1 MPNRLQK
8 AIGAFKDQTSI
19 NLAKVNSSS
28 NIHVLVLKATTHDDL
43 PINERYVSEIL
54 TLISSNQINTAS
66 CVSAIRKRIT
76 RTHNWVVA
84 LKSLMLVLRIFQDGD
99 PDFPREVLHAS
110 NKGDKLLNLS
120 EFSDYSSS
128 TPWDYTGFIRA
139 FALYLDERLDCLLTE
154 KLHRRY
160 TYNKKVDMRH
170 YRKKTND
177 YFCDMEPAM
186 LLDKIVYWQRLLK
199 RAIETKPT
207 GVAKYNELVLT
218 SVYPVVRESFDL
230 YRDISDGLTLL
241 LDKVL
246 QLEYQ
251 SRVSID
257 EICVKAEKQFEE
269 LNEFYSLCKRIGIGK
284 TVEYPTIQFVSR
296 ELIGTLQESLK
307 DETDSEE
314 LGEALVIMGAGLS
327 SSIENVSDNGS
338 ESGSVYKSSE
348 ELMSAVIPGVG
359 FSLAIDDVSDK
370 SSETGSEYKSSDEL
384 MSLTETIITP
394 AISADIDVYAE
405 QSDNMSS
412 TMPLPVTNSE
422 VDLMSFDDWQANDEQ
437 TVTQKQDLE
446 KSILVDMQN
455 KNQEQDLEESILMN
469 QLSHFVDETDSNDCC
484 DLVLAQIPTRQQS
497 DIWLSTFDEFHTITL
512 YNKQHQPLNH
522 CNPFLQDLHDIPVYD
537 SCVAAYWSQN
547 QTCDMLI
554 YM

>member
-8 AIGAFKDQTSI
+8 AIGVFKDQTSI
-19 NLAKVNSSS
+19 SLAKVNSSS

-54 TLISSNQINTAS
+54 SLISSNQINAAS

-99 PDFPREVLHAS
+99 PNFPREVVHAS
-110 NKGDKLLNLS
+110 SNGGKLLNLS

-154 KLHRRY
+154 KLDRKH
-160 TYNKKVDMRH
+160 TYNKKVDIRH
-170 YRKKTND
+170 YRKKTNE
-177 YFCDMEPAM
+177 YVCDMEPAM

-257 EICVKAEKQFEE
+257 EICVEAEKQFEE
-269 LNEFYSLCKRIGIGK
+269 LNEFYSLCKRIGVGK
-284 TVEYPTIQFVSR
+284 TVEYPNIQFVSR

-307 DETDSEE
+307 YETDSGET
-314 LGEALVIMGAGLS
+314 GEALVLPGVGFSAAAENISDS
-327 SSIENVSDNGS
+327 SS
-338 ESGSVYKSSE
+338 ESGSEYKSSYELMSEVIQGVGFSPPIEKVSDKSSESGSEYKSSE
-348 ELMSAVIPGVG
+348 ELMSV
-359 FSLAIDDVSDK
+359 
-370 SSETGSEYKSSDEL
+370 
-384 MSLTETIITP
+384 TETQIIP
-394 AISADIDVYAE
+394 SISVDIEEHVE
-405 QSDNMSS
+405 QSDKMDSI
-412 TMPLPVTNSE
+412 MPLLVTNSE
-422 VDLMSFDDWQANDEQ
+422 LDPMCFDDWPATDEQ
-437 TVTQKQDLE
+437 IVTQEQDQDQEESYLADRQNITQE
-446 KSILVDMQN
+446 QESILVDQ
-455 KNQEQDLEESILMN
+455 
-469 QLSHFVDETDSNDCC
+469 H
-484 DLVLAQIPTRQQS
+484 S
-497 DIWLSTFDEFHTITL
+497 DILLDTYDAFHTITL
-512 YNKQHQPLNH
+512 YNKQQHQPRPLNH
-522 CNPFLQDLHDIPVYD
+522 YNQFLQDLHDIPVYD
-537 SCVAAYWSQN
+537 SCVAAYWAEN
-547 QTCDMLI
+547 QTCHMLI